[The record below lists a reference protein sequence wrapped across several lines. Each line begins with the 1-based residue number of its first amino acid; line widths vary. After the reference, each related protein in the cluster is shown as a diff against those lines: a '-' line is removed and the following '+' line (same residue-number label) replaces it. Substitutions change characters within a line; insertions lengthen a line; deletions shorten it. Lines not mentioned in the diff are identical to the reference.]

1 MVTLSPVGLGNAA
14 VPNRLSTLV
23 TFKERLCFP
32 FCTDSTIQPQVTVNY
47 TAGTPV
53 LQQNTV
59 FVPIK
64 AVITIVTQKDRCG
77 CNAHT
82 QLFTENF
89 VAAFQFESA
98 VPTSVTINS
107 IGRQMGGSNVRC
119 GCARSFTIHDSL
131 AITIT
136 PPTA

>member
-1 MVTLSPVGLGNAA
+1 MVTLSPVGLGNAP

-23 TFKERLCFP
+23 TFKERLCVP

-53 LQQNTV
+53 FQQNTV

-64 AVITIVTQKDRCG
+64 AVITVVTQKRACG

-98 VPTSVTINS
+98 VPTAVTVNS
-107 IGRQMGGSNVRC
+107 IGRVINGSNVRC
-119 GCARSFTIHDSL
+119 GCAHSLTINDSL
-131 AITIT
+131 VITIT
-136 PPTA
+136 PPTV